1 VSTSRDGPAQDWR
14 WLVAVFFAAQLV
26 ETVGV
31 SQVFALLPAYLLQMG
46 VPESDRLAF
55 VGLYSSLMFVLG
67 LPLVPLWGVWADK
80 ISRKFVIVRSS
91 LVMVAVLGVAALA
104 REPWQLAIAV
114 MLIGFQ
120 LGNTGVMLA
129 GIRDVT
135 PMGRLGVTIA
145 LFGAAGPIGFAVGP
159 ALAGVLIDGL
169 GWSISGVYGAS
180 AALALGVAAL
190 VALGTVEIRPEVVPT
205 GSTLRLAGGAVR
217 GVLADPSVRRL
228 FAIYGVVF
236 LANQVSRPYTPVLV
250 EGITGTGPGLASGIG
265 LVMGVGSLVGALS
278 SPAAGYLGD
287 RVGFRPVL
295 LVALVMGGLASLA
308 MPAAPGLWLLAGA
321 SVLLGAAVATTGAM
335 VMSLLATEVPA
346 VRRSATLNLVYL
358 PLYVAGI
365 VGPAIG
371 GGIATAAGPGAP
383 FVAGGAVF
391 LAGAIAVALATRRH
405 AADPGVPESAPLR

>member
-1 VSTSRDGPAQDWR
+1 MRTANARPGQDWR

-31 SQVFALLPAYLLQMG
+31 SQVFALLPSYLLQLG
-46 VPESDRLAF
+46 VPETERLAF
-55 VGLYSSLMFVLG
+55 VGLYGSLMFVLG

-80 ISRKFVIVRSS
+80 FSRKVVIVRSS
-91 LVMVAVLGVAALA
+91 LVMTAVLGMAALA
-104 REPWQLAIAV
+104 NEPWQLAIAV
-114 MLIGFQ
+114 MLIGLQ

-135 PMGRLGVTIA
+135 PRGRLGVTIA

-159 ALAGVLIDGL
+159 ILAGLLIDGL
-169 GWSISGVYGAS
+169 GWSISGVYAAS
-180 AALALGVAAL
+180 AALALGIAL
-190 VALGTVEIRPEVVPT
+190 VVALGTVEIRPEVVPS
-205 GSTLRLAGGAVR
+205 GSTLRLARSAIEN
-217 GVLADPSVRRL
+217 VLADHAVRRL
-228 FAIYGVVF
+228 FAVYGIVF

-265 LVMGVGSLVGALS
+265 LVMGVGALVGALS

-295 LVALVMGGLASLA
+295 VAALATGGLASLA

-346 VRRSATLNLVYL
+346 ERRSATLNLVYL

-371 GGIATAAGPGAP
+371 GGIATVAGPAGP
-383 FVAGGAVF
+383 FVAGGIVF
-391 LAGAIAVALATRRH
+391 LGGAAAVAAAARRRRVES
-405 AADPGVPESAPLR
+405 GVPESPPLR